1 MNPDEENFDDDNVDD
16 DIDDIPP
23 APGVGRGRAP
33 RRRRLPRRV
42 VRNRWLEGMPK
53 SRTVDGVE
61 EEYDSYDD
69 DDDHEDEEIA
79 DIALL
84 APQNEL
90 LVDRHGRPIIMPYT
104 ATDLQPQNPANKAI
118 NNALK
123 SKFQAPYL
131 NWTEVRA
138 DERGYQ
144 QFWNGFRSQVTWL
157 NHHTAAIERIFN
169 KKATKRLSTLL
180 FEARKKIKKDPS
192 KPPLWLAGN
201 SYPMLCRRWEEEEYI
216 AKCIKNKANRNTDE
230 ANRACVHS
238 GGSKSAGT
246 LRLEFIQQFGRPPTF
261 MEMND
266 MMHRY
271 ADSGQ
276 WTGARAQE
284 VSRLTQIWVEE
295 YNASQLRL
303 PPHRRDNEDVRRNKM
318 SLAFVKNAGGATRG
332 RKFAAG
338 CTSSLYASDPTGLRD
353 VTYTSSSS
361 SSTGRSRPTQREETD
376 DEYEARMRATYR
388 EEFRDEFEASFDDR
402 VDLRV
407 QHILQEF
414 FAQQRAPAGG
424 GGAVKGQDDIC
435 KSWGRVVRRCMHFL
449 KENPRLD
456 IRWVQRKANQAAHEM
471 AKWAKIEPYKKW
483 TTNIPYCVWLV
494 IQKDKGSVIS
504 IQVE

>member
-23 APGVGRGRAP
+23 PPGVGRGGRGRGG
-33 RRRRLPRRV
+33 RRRALPRRV

-90 LVDRHGRPIIMPYT
+90 LVDRYGRPIIMPYT
-104 ATDLQPQNPANKAI
+104 ATDLQPQNAATKAI
-118 NNALK
+118 NYALK

-131 NWTEVRA
+131 NWTEVKA

-157 NHHTAAIERIFN
+157 NHHTAAIEAIFN

-180 FEARKKIKKDPS
+180 FEARKKVKKDPS

-201 SYPMLCRRWEEEEYI
+201 SYPMLCLRWEEEEYK
-216 AKCIKNKANRNTDE
+216 AKCIKNKNNRNTDE

-238 GGSKSAGT
+238 GGSKSAVT

-266 MMHRY
+266 LMHKY
-271 ADSGQ
+271 ADSGE

-284 VSRLTQIWVEE
+284 VSRLTQIWAEE

-303 PPHRRDNEDVRRNKM
+303 PPHRRDNEEVRRNKM
-318 SLAFVKNAGGATRG
+318 SLAFVKNAGGANRG
-332 RKFAAG
+332 RKFAAW

-361 SSTGRSRPTQREETD
+361 SSTGRSRPAQREETD

-388 EEFRDEFEASFDDR
+388 EKFREEYEATFDQR
-402 VDLRV
+402 VDQRV
-407 QHILQEF
+407 QHVLQEF
-414 FAQQRAPAGG
+414 FAQQRAPAPAGVG
-424 GGAVKGQDDIC
+424 SSSQGSARQ
-435 KSWGRVVRRCMHFL
+435 
-449 KENPRLD
+449 
-456 IRWVQRKANQAAHEM
+456 NQNAGEQEYRPDLNSM
-471 AKWAKIEPYKKW
+471 VNLNQLPEYREGDP
-483 TTNIPYCVWLV
+483 VL
-494 IQKDKGSVIS
+494 SMS
-504 IQVE
+504 I

>member
-1 MNPDEENFDDDNVDD
+1 MAHNVRQVHYVPYPLTTRDKRGWCAAITSKPRGLIEKNEIDEREDEPYQENEMSNVDDVIAVETFNQLCVQEEAEEVPSDGDVDEEDVEANGDDEGKNFDDDNVDD

-23 APGVGRGRAP
+23 PPGVGRGGRGRGG
-33 RRRRLPRRV
+33 RRRALPHRV
-42 VRNRWLEGMPK
+42 VQNRWLEGMPK

-90 LVDRHGRPIIMPYT
+90 LVDRYGRPIIMPYT
-104 ATDLQPQNPANKAI
+104 ATDLQPQNAATKAI

-157 NHHTAAIERIFN
+157 NHHTAAIEAIFN

-192 KPPLWLAGN
+192 KPPLWLASN
-201 SYPMLCRRWEEEEYI
+201 SYHMLCLRWEEEEYK

-266 MMHRY
+266 MMHKY
-271 ADSGQ
+271 ADSGE

-284 VSRLTQIWVEE
+284 VSRLTQIWAEE

-303 PPHRRDNEDVRRNKM
+303 PPHRRDNEEVRRNKM

-361 SSTGRSRPTQREETD
+361 SST
-376 DEYEARMRATYR
+376 
-388 EEFRDEFEASFDDR
+388 
-402 VDLRV
+402 
-407 QHILQEF
+407 
-414 FAQQRAPAGG
+414 
-424 GGAVKGQDDIC
+424 
-435 KSWGRVVRRCMHFL
+435 
-449 KENPRLD
+449 
-456 IRWVQRKANQAAHEM
+456 
-471 AKWAKIEPYKKW
+471 
-483 TTNIPYCVWLV
+483 
-494 IQKDKGSVIS
+494 
-504 IQVE
+504 